1 MMLMSPIQKKCQKN
15 TIGKYNKNVF
25 NFSQTVSFRQNIIFL
40 VYIYY
45 ITIFRIAKLKGIT
58 SGPPSE
64 CGEDAEDV
72 KKSKRSSKNCESNED
87 EKYIDYKGNKK

>member
-1 MMLMSPIQKKCQKN
+1 MS
-15 TIGKYNKNVF
+15 
-25 NFSQTVSFRQNIIFL
+25 FSWNIIFL
-40 VYIYY
+40 GYIYY
-45 ITIFRIAKLKGIT
+45 VIIFRIAKLKGIT

-72 KKSKRSSKNCESNED
+72 KKSKRKSKDCENNED

>member
-15 TIGKYNKNVF
+15 TIGKYKKNIF
-25 NFSQTVSFRQNIIFL
+25 NIISYL
-40 VYIYY
+40 GKNIIVLGYIHYV
-45 ITIFRIAKLKGIT
+45 TIFRIAKLKGIT

>member
-15 TIGKYNKNVF
+15 TIGKYKKNIF
-25 NFSQTVSFRQNIIFL
+25 NIISGFNIIVL
-40 VYIYY
+40 GYINYV
-45 ITIFRIAKLKGIT
+45 TIFRIAKLKGIT